1 MPVRYTFSGN
11 LFRMNLE
18 GSYTPEDIMIA
29 FKQALNDPLFPEGAR
44 FLLDVRK
51 SSILSERS
59 YNDIKSVA
67 QFFAAHSDRVSGR
80 CAIVADQEVHYGLS
94 RMGAT
99 LAEIKG
105 AKIEVFRDI
114 NEAILWIGGD
124 IDPSIR

>member
-18 GSYTPEDIMIA
+18 GAYTPEEMMKT
-29 FKQALNDPLFPEGAR
+29 FKQALNDPLFPDDAR

-51 SSILSERS
+51 SLKLSERS

-105 AKIEVFRDI
+105 ARIEVFRDI
-114 NEAILWIGGD
+114 NEAILWIGAD
-124 IDPSIR
+124 ADPAVR

>member
-1 MPVRYTFSGN
+1 MPIRYTFSGN

-18 GSYTPEDIMIA
+18 GAYTPEDMMKT
-29 FKQALNDPLFPEGAR
+29 FKQALNDPLFPEDAS

-51 SSILSERS
+51 SSVLSERS

-80 CAIVADQEVHYGLS
+80 CAIVADQEIHYGLS

-105 AKIEVFRDI
+105 ASIEVFRDI
-114 NEAILWIGGD
+114 KEAMLWISGD
-124 IDPSIR
+124 SIP